1 MEHARI
7 ADFLS
12 FTKRLDKA
20 LFYVKGEEGRN
31 LHLKGIHVLCL
42 FYICGGE
49 PMSAMDLSRAT
60 GEDKGA
66 ISKALEKLRSI
77 GFVEPRKGYMEP
89 IKLTK
94 KGEEAS
100 ARLMKRIEKIAS
112 LARIGIPDEEDDA
125 FLLTMKKYV
134 DNFDKAISE
143 NKEAKK

>member
-1 MEHARI
+1 MEYERI

-42 FYICGGE
+42 FYISGGE
-49 PMSAMDLSRAT
+49 PMSAMDLSRIT

-77 GFVEPRKGYMEP
+77 GFVEPRKRYMDAVR
-89 IKLTK
+89 LTS

-100 ARLMKRIEKIAS
+100 KRLLRRIEKIA
-112 LARIGIPDEEDDA
+112 LFARVGISDEEDDA

-134 DNFDKAISE
+134 DNFDKAIND
-143 NKEAKK
+143 NKASKK

>member
-42 FYICGGE
+42 FYISGGK
-49 PMSAMDLSRAT
+49 PMSAMDLSRVT

-66 ISKALEKLRSI
+66 ISKALEKLRSV
-77 GFVEPRKGYMEP
+77 GFVEPRKRYMDAV
-89 IKLTK
+89 KLTA

-100 ARLMKRIEKIAS
+100 QRLLKRIDKIAS
-112 LARIGIPDEEDDA
+112 MARIGISDEEDDA

-134 DNFDKAISE
+134 DNFDKAISD
-143 NKEAKK
+143 NKESKK